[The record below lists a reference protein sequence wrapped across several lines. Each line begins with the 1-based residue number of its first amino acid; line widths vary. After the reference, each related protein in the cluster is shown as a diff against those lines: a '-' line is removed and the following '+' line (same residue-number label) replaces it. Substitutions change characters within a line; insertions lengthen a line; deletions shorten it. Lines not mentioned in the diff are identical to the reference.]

1 MLIKLYAIDK
11 PLAEAWRTEFRLKP
25 LPGTYEVEIIEGD
38 ILEDSHEAVVSPA
51 NSFGY
56 MDGGIDLLYT
66 EFFGR
71 ELQKRLQDVIM
82 HSYGGELMVGHAVT
96 IPTDNLQIPWLI
108 SAPTMRTPQDL
119 NGTVGAYLASKVA
132 VRTAIVKGFGSIA
145 FPGMGTGVG
154 ALPPNVAAV
163 QMRRGFLDAIQG
175 MVPVS
180 CLWERALDEKNLA
193 AGNDTRGVHISEM
206 VG

>member
-11 PLAEAWRTEFRLKP
+11 PLLMAWRSEFSLKP
-25 LPGTYEVEIIEGD
+25 LPEPVEIIEGN
-38 ILEDSHEAVVSPA
+38 ILQEPHGAIVSPA

-71 ELQKRLQDVIM
+71 ELQKRLQDVIQ

-119 NGTVGAYLASKVA
+119 NGTVNAYLASKIA
-132 VRTAIVKGFGSIA
+132 LRSAITKGFDSIA

-180 CLWERALDEKNLA
+180 SLWERALDEKNLA
-193 AGNDTRGVHISEM
+193 VGNDTQGLHISEL
-206 VG
+206 VKE

>member
-11 PLAEAWRTEFRLKP
+11 PLAEAWRAEFGLKP
-25 LPGTYEVEIIEGD
+25 LPEPYEVEIIEGD
-38 ILEDSHEAVVSPA
+38 ILEDHHDAVVSPA

-66 EFFGR
+66 ELFGR
-71 ELQKRLQDVIM
+71 ELQRKLQGLI
-82 HSYGGELMVGHAVT
+82 HSNFGGELSVGESIMLAT
-96 IPTDNLQIPWLI
+96 GIKRIPYLI

-119 NGTVGAYLASKVA
+119 NGTVNAYLASKSALRLANHNKLSSV
-132 VRTAIVKGFGSIA
+132 A

-175 MVPVS
+175 MAPVS

-193 AGNDTRGVHISEM
+193 VGNDTRGVHISE
-206 VG
+206 VIK